1 MATFNAGA
9 WGIGRNDTMA
19 FLAGGGIASMA
30 SAAFLIS
37 CLMPFI
43 TSQFRLRGTGY
54 RSLVLPSGTHNLAFT
69 VGDSVRSAQ
78 MAVQRL
84 PGLQREAPPAYLGK
98 FDPSMLPK
106 AFRAQHDVR
115 A

>member
-1 MATFNAGA
+1 MVIFNAGA
-9 WGIGRNDTMA
+9 WGIGHDDAMV
-19 FLAGGGIASMA
+19 FLAGDGIASMA
-30 SAAFLIS
+30 SATFLIS

-43 TSQFRLRGTGY
+43 TSQFRPRGTGY
-54 RSLVLPSGTHNLAFT
+54 RSPVLPSGTHNLAFI

-84 PGLQREAPPAYLGK
+84 PGLQREAPPAYQGK

-106 AFRAQHDVR
+106 AFRAPYDVR